1 MILILLQLQETYCT
15 RPSPVQ
21 MARIIK
27 DIKSG
32 RLPKRILIFIRN
44 WWWAPVAAPLV
55 VPDDMVAK
63 GVSPLFLACIVGL
76 EDRIETSAAR
86 SAFITLKDHKPNF
99 RNNPTCR
106 LINPSKSEIG
116 IISKQILDRINKEV
130 TAKTSANLWKNTA
143 AVIEWFENI
152 QRKGEHSFITFDVC
166 DFYPSITEK
175 LLKEALDYASQF
187 TTVSDQDRNIILHVK
202 KSLLYHK
209 NSPWIKK
216 DTNNMFDVTMG
227 SYDGAETCEL
237 VGAYLL
243 SKLSPSLKQ
252 NIGLYRDDGM
262 AVYKTTPQET
272 ERMKKQICRIFKE
285 HDLRIT
291 IEANKK
297 IVDFLDATFNLNDGS
312 FAPYM
317 KPNNRPM
324 YVHQQS
330 NHPPLIRK
338 NIPENINKRLSSL
351 SSSKSAFD
359 MSAPQYQKALEESG
373 YSYKL
378 QYEPK
383 TTERRPNN
391 RKRGRDI
398 TWYNPPWNENAKTNV
413 GKKFLDIVGRCSGE
427 QHPLRKI
434 FNRHTLKLSYSCMP
448 NMTTNIAM
456 HNKKIDKQKEET
468 PTSTNNTC
476 NYRKKDDCPLHGNCQ
491 RKNVVYQATV
501 TDKEQTKTETYVGIA
516 SDFKERYRNHKAS
529 FNNLS
534 RRNDTELSLEDRI
547 ETSAAR
553 SAFITLKDHKPN
565 FRNNPTCRLINPSK
579 SEIGIISKQIL
590 DRINKEVTA
599 KTSANLWK
607 NTAAVI
613 EWFENIQR
621 KGEHSFI
628 TFDVCDFYPSITEK
642 LLKEALDYASQFT
655 TVSDQDRNIILH
667 VKKSLL
673 YHKNSPWIKKDTN
686 NMFDVTMG
694 SYDGAETCELVG
706 AYLLSKLSPSLKQNI
721 GLYRDDGMAV
731 YKTTPQETERM
742 KKQICRIFKEHDLRI
757 TIEAN
762 KKIVDFLDAT
772 FNLND
777 GSFAPYMKPNNRPM
791 YVHQQSNHP
800 PLIRKNIPENINKR
814 LSSLSSSKSA
824 FDMSAPQ
831 YQKALEE
838 SGYSYKLQYEP
849 KTTERRPN
857 NRKRGRDITWYN
869 PPWNENA
876 KTNVGKKFLDIV
888 GRCSGEQHPLRKIFN
903 RHTLKLSYS
912 CMPNMTTNIAM
923 HNKKIDKQKEETPT
937 STNNTCNYR
946 KKDDCPLHGNC
957 QRKNVVYQAT
967 VTDKEQTKTETYVGI
982 ASDFKERYRN
992 HKASFNNLSRRN
1004 DTELSKY
1011 IWAYKVRGKE
1021 YKIDWHILKT
1031 CAPYNNI
1038 TKRCNLCQ
1046 YEKFIIIRKPELS
1059 TLNKRNELVSLCRHS
1074 RKFLLT
1080 SAVRVTS

>member
-1 MILILLQLQETYCT
+1 MDYQPKNFGYSTKNIPVPGRDEYLQRLIEKTEHLLKRMRWKAFFFLNPDAKGNEKETYGFKSRKT
-15 RPSPVQ
+15 PPAVKELQVFENSMTNLIQSITFKNTKNAFQNRLKKDL
-21 MARIIK
+21 K
-27 DIKSG
+27 DIREDHNVLVKADKTTNFY
-32 RLPKRILIFIRN
+32 RLKAEQYGVMLNNSVTKTYKKADQSIPKVITTTDKDIATSL
-44 WWWAPVAAPLV
+44 
-55 VPDDMVAK
+55 
-63 GVSPLFLACIVGL
+63 GL

-378 QYEPK
+378 QYKPK
-383 TTERRPNN
+383 TTERRSNN
-391 RKRGRDI
+391 KKRGRDI

-413 GKKFLDIVGRCSGE
+413 GKKFLDIVGRCFGE

-476 NYRKKDDCPLHGNCQ
+476 NC
-491 RKNVVYQATV
+491 
-501 TDKEQTKTETYVGIA
+501 
-516 SDFKERYRNHKAS
+516 
-529 FNNLS
+529 
-534 RRNDTELSLEDRI
+534 
-547 ETSAAR
+547 
-553 SAFITLKDHKPN
+553 
-565 FRNNPTCRLINPSK
+565 
-579 SEIGIISKQIL
+579 
-590 DRINKEVTA
+590 
-599 KTSANLWK
+599 
-607 NTAAVI
+607 
-613 EWFENIQR
+613 
-621 KGEHSFI
+621 
-628 TFDVCDFYPSITEK
+628 
-642 LLKEALDYASQFT
+642 
-655 TVSDQDRNIILH
+655 
-667 VKKSLL
+667 
-673 YHKNSPWIKKDTN
+673 
-686 NMFDVTMG
+686 
-694 SYDGAETCELVG
+694 
-706 AYLLSKLSPSLKQNI
+706 
-721 GLYRDDGMAV
+721 
-731 YKTTPQETERM
+731 
-742 KKQICRIFKEHDLRI
+742 
-757 TIEAN
+757 
-762 KKIVDFLDAT
+762 
-772 FNLND
+772 
-777 GSFAPYMKPNNRPM
+777 
-791 YVHQQSNHP
+791 
-800 PLIRKNIPENINKR
+800 
-814 LSSLSSSKSA
+814 
-824 FDMSAPQ
+824 
-831 YQKALEE
+831 
-838 SGYSYKLQYEP
+838 
-849 KTTERRPN
+849 
-857 NRKRGRDITWYN
+857 
-869 PPWNENA
+869 
-876 KTNVGKKFLDIV
+876 
-888 GRCSGEQHPLRKIFN
+888 
-903 RHTLKLSYS
+903 
-912 CMPNMTTNIAM
+912 
-923 HNKKIDKQKEETPT
+923 
-937 STNNTCNYR
+937 R